1 MDNAGDNVP
10 YDPEDEDNEV
20 YDPEKELFDE
30 EKPPKSSQNVAKKA
44 KRSTHHS
51 KDEPAFSSDES
62 PSPPPPKGN
71 IFFFKIFLYVSK
83 TQLFILIMKSCSIFV
98 FSLNNF
104 GKRIFLK
111 FNFNH

>member
-20 YDPEKELFDE
+20 YDPEKEIFDE
-30 EKPPKSSQNVAKKA
+30 EKPPRSSQNVAKKA
-44 KRSTHHS
+44 KRS

-71 IFFFKIFLYVSK
+71 IFFKLSLHVSK
-83 TQLFILIMKSCSIFV
+83 TQLFILIMKLCLIFV
-98 FSLNNF
+98 CSLNNF
-104 GKRIFLK
+104 GKVEKI
-111 FNFNH
+111 

>member
-20 YDPEKELFDE
+20 YDPEKEIFDE
-30 EKPPKSSQNVAKKA
+30 EKSPRSQNVAKKA
-44 KRSTHHS
+44 KRS

-71 IFFFKIFLYVSK
+71 IFFKVFLHVSK
-83 TQLFILIMKSCSIFV
+83 AQLFILIMKLCLIFV
-98 FSLNNF
+98 CFLNNF
-104 GKRIFLK
+104 GKVEKI
-111 FNFNH
+111 

>member
-20 YDPEKELFDE
+20 YDPEKEIFDE
-30 EKPPKSSQNVAKKA
+30 EKPPRSQNVAKKA
-44 KRSTHHS
+44 KRS

-71 IFFFKIFLYVSK
+71 I
-83 TQLFILIMKSCSIFV
+83 V
-98 FSLNNF
+98 FSNF
-104 GKRIFLK
+104 SCMFLK
-111 FNFNH
+111 PTYLFYLWN

>member
-20 YDPEKELFDE
+20 YDPEKEIFDE
-30 EKPPKSSQNVAKKA
+30 EKPPRSSQNVAKKA
-44 KRSTHHS
+44 KRS

-62 PSPPPPKGN
+62 PSPPPPKGD
-71 IFFFKIFLYVSK
+71 FFFKLFLHVSK

>member
-20 YDPEKELFDE
+20 YDPEKEIFDE
-30 EKPPKSSQNVAKKA
+30 EKPPRSSQNVAKKA
-44 KRSTHHS
+44 KRS

-71 IFFFKIFLYVSK
+71 I
-83 TQLFILIMKSCSIFV
+83 V
-98 FSLNNF
+98 FSNF
-104 GKRIFLK
+104 SCMFLK
-111 FNFNH
+111 PNYLFYLWN